1 MKMDQ
6 RISVRNRSGC
16 TVGYSLPELHIRRE
30 FIPGEEKRVPFNELE
45 ALSFQPGGPRLI
57 WDYLFI
63 DNPEAIKA
71 LQLRTEPEYYLD
83 TAKVKDLLLNGSLDL
98 FMDCLDFAPSGVIS
112 LVKKLA
118 YELPLNDNAKRE
130 ALKKATGFDVTK
142 ALELKRQEEQV
153 LAESDIQKETGV
165 KQRRVAQS
173 NPEAQTTTTSTRRAN
188 PSKYNNVKILSE

>member
-1 MKMDQ
+1 MNIEQK
-6 RISVRNRSGC
+6 ISVRNRSGC

-30 FIPGEEKRVPFNELE
+30 FVPGEEKRVSFSELE

-63 DNPEAIKA
+63 DNAEAIKA
-71 LQLRTEPEYYLD
+71 LQLRTEPEYFLD
-83 TAKVKDLLLNGSLDL
+83 AAKVKDLLLNGSLDL

-112 LVKKLA
+112 LVKKFA

-130 ALKKATGFDVTK
+130 ALKKATGFDVSK

-153 LAESDIQKETGV
+153 LAETETQKETGT
-165 KQRRVAQS
+165 KQRRVAIP
-173 NPEAQTTTTSTRRAN
+173 NPEATQTAAPRRAN
-188 PSKYNNVKILSE
+188 PSKYNNIKILSE